1 MLIVRR
7 IPGERLK
14 LDLTTDIGSP
24 LSAPETA
31 THTVE
36 IVVLTISEQHVALG
50 IRTTARV
57 LIDQKA
63 PSNRP

>member
-7 IPGERLK
+7 RLGERLK
-14 LDLTTDIGSP
+14 IDLTNDISSP
-24 LSAPETA
+24 LSTPEPA
-31 THTVE
+31 TYTVE

-63 PSNRP
+63 TSNRP